1 MKAKTFLPILF
12 ILMVLF
18 QVYVPAS
25 MVFNQE
31 RIYFAG
37 TAYKMQLAPIDPND
51 PFRGKYI
58 ILAFRENITT
68 IPKDNKLNLANDVYV
83 IMKPGKND
91 FLEIDSIVPN
101 FKSVKAPAVCIKA
114 SIGSISGTANGHQE
128 AHIDYPFTRYYLE
141 ESKASEAEQ
150 RYLKAAADTN
160 SLSYGLISVYNEN
173 VVVKDVI
180 INGESLLT
188 GIRKK

>member
-1 MKAKTFLPILF
+1 MKAKTYIPILF
-12 ILMVLF
+12 ILLVLF

-25 MVFNQE
+25 IVFNQE

-37 TAYKMQLAPIDPND
+37 ATYKMQLAPIDPND

-58 ILAFRENITT
+58 ILSFRENIT
-68 IPKDNKLNLANDVYV
+68 KLPEDSKLEEGKTVYV
-83 IMKPGKND
+83 VMKPGKND
-91 FLEIDSIVPN
+91 FLAIDSIASE

-114 SIGSISGTANGHQE
+114 SIGSISETSNGYKE
-128 AHIDYPFTRYYLE
+128 AHIDYPFTRFYVE

-150 RYLKAAADTN
+150 RYLKAANDTN
-160 SLSYGLISVYNEN
+160 SLSYGLLSVYNEN
-173 VVVKDVI
+173 VLVNDVI
-180 INGESLLT
+180 INGESLLS